1 MNASENTSTRTHA
14 DADAH
19 AEFTNWAGFVTAEP
33 AFAETVESRFRQF
46 RHQALATLKA
56 DGSPRVT
63 GIEVSFRFE
72 EMWLGMMPRSR
83 KAHDLQR
90 DPRFSVLTNPGSED
104 TMTGDGDIR
113 ISGRVVEVEDP
124 AMHERFAGETEPPGP
139 FHLFKAELS
148 EVVRTSVEGEKLV
161 IRVWRPGAGL
171 RTIRRGNDD
180 SPSRED

>member
-1 MNASENTSTRTHA
+1 MNASENTSARTHA
-14 DADAH
+14 QTGL
-19 AEFTNWAGFVTAEP
+19 TNWAGFVTAEP

-83 KAHDLQR
+83 KARDLQR

-113 ISGRVVEVEDP
+113 ISGRVVEVKDP
-124 AMHERFAGETEPPGP
+124 ATHALFAGEAEPPGP
-139 FHLFKAELS
+139 FHLFRAELS
-148 EVVRTSVEGEKLV
+148 EVVRTSVEGEELV
-161 IRVWRPGAGL
+161 VRVWRPGAGL